1 MPADRPGEFALISK
15 YLAPLATDPGSMA
28 LTDDAAVIPSWPDH
42 DIVLTK
48 DILAADVHFFAD
60 DPAAAIAS
68 KALRVNLSDLA
79 AKGADAKGYLLGLCL
94 PGDWSEAWLREFAL
108 GLQADQSGYN
118 VALYGGDTI
127 RSPGKLVVSITAIG
141 IVPKGEAVRRNGAKP
156 GDRIFMTGTI
166 GDAALGL
173 KLRLDRDLGDKL
185 GLSDGH
191 RSHLVNRYL
200 MPKPRVRAAAAV
212 RAHAHAAI
220 DLSDG
225 LVADLGH
232 ICATSGVDAKVD
244 VTRLPIS
251 PAVYAAIIKD
261 PENLTTCMTGGD
273 DYEILACVPADRA
286 SFYAAFLKKAGVPV
300 TEIGEIVEAA
310 SDGEGTA
317 RFLSAGRELDF
328 SATGFAHF

>member
-1 MPADRPGEFALISK
+1 MVADRPGEFALISK
-15 YLAPLATDPGSMA
+15 YLAPLATDPGSLS

-79 AKGADAKGYLLGLCL
+79 AKGAEAKGYLLGLCL
-94 PGDWSEAWLREFAL
+94 PADWNEAWLREFAL
-108 GLQADQSGYN
+108 GLQADQAAYN

-127 RSPGKLVVSITAIG
+127 RSPGKLMVSITAVG
-141 IVPKGEAVRRNGAKP
+141 IVPRGEAVRRNGARP
-156 GDRIFMTGTI
+156 GDRIFLTGTI

-173 KLRLDRDLGDKL
+173 KFRLDPELGARL
-185 GLSDGH
+185 GLSDSH
-191 RSHLVNRYL
+191 RSHLENRYL
-200 MPKPRVRAAAAV
+200 LPKPRVKAAAAI

-232 ICATSGVDAKVD
+232 ICETSGVDANVD
-244 VTRLPIS
+244 VTKLPIS
-251 PAVYAAIIKD
+251 SAVHAAIVKD
-261 PENLTTCMTGGD
+261 AENLTTCMTGGD
-273 DYEILACVPADRA
+273 DYEILACVPPDRA
-286 SFYAAFLKKAGVPV
+286 PFYVAFLKKAGVSC
-300 TEIGEIVEAA
+300 TEIGEIVESRSGQTGVAH
-310 SDGEGTA
+310 
-317 RFLSAGRELDF
+317 FLSGGRELDF
-328 SATGFAHF
+328 SASGFAHF